1 METTGYHHQATLDHQ
16 SITAA
21 AAAAAAH
28 KQIIHHHQQ
37 QQFYHHDDKL
47 NQTST
52 QPAGKILS
60 PAHNAPSALTN
71 SPPRCT
77 PDYMTCAKH

>member
-16 SITAA
+16 SITA

-52 QPAGKILS
+52 QPAGKI
-60 PAHNAPSALTN
+60 
-71 SPPRCT
+71 
-77 PDYMTCAKH
+77 

>member
-16 SITAA
+16 SIT
-21 AAAAAAH
+21 AAAAAH

-52 QPAGKILS
+52 QPAGKI
-60 PAHNAPSALTN
+60 
-71 SPPRCT
+71 
-77 PDYMTCAKH
+77 